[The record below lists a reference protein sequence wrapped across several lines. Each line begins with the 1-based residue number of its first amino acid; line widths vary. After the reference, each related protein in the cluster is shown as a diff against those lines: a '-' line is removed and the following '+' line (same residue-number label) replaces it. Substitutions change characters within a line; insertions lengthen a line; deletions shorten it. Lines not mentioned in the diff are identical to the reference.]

1 MKHPST
7 SSRILAGIAG
17 TGCVTG
23 SLMILLGDQLWKP
36 ATWQDHHWLTIL
48 MVGGTIAVGKLTHK
62 AWPSRKLSS
71 FGFAVMFFVGTLLTV
86 YNSVGRQAETTDAK
100 QLTAEQ
106 TNTAIA
112 AKSSEL
118 AEATKRLVKAHKKV
132 ELQIN
137 GGIDEDTGEKV
148 KKGCFDVCDGWKQQR
163 RDITVVVKTLEIELA
178 ALGPKKPVNAKAEK
192 FAEIAALFSFDKA
205 KATAAFALLEPFL
218 FTLFFEFGSII
229 ALGFAF
235 TGSVA
240 PVSVVANDTGPGLPQ
255 FPQFPEHFPG
265 PAIVQ
270 FPTKHKVIKALESQ
284 RGPVSNSKLAELL
297 GETEGEA
304 SKSWREVQDRLEI
317 GRQGKELRIQL
328 RRTA

>member
-23 SLMILLGDQLWKP
+23 SLMILLGDQLWQP

-71 FGFAVMFFVGTLLTV
+71 FGFAVMFLVGTLLTV

-112 AKSSEL
+112 SKSADLSD
-118 AEATKRLVKAHKKV
+118 ARNRLIRASDKV
-132 ELQIN
+132 ELYTN
-137 GGIDEDTGEKV
+137 GGVDPDTGKTIKAKCGEVCNDWKERRSDAIASVEK
-148 KKGCFDVCDGWKQQR
+148 
-163 RDITVVVKTLEIELA
+163 IEAQLA

-255 FPQFPEHFPG
+255 FPQFPGVE
-265 PAIVQ
+265 IVQ
-270 FPTKHKVIKALESQ
+270 FPAKHKVLRVLETQ
-284 RGPVSNSKLAELL
+284 RKPISNAKLAELL
-297 GETEGEA
+297 KESEGEA
-304 SKSWREVQDRLEI
+304 SKSRKEVEHLLEI

>member
-1 MKHPST
+1 MNHPST
-7 SSRILAGIAG
+7 SSRVLAGIAG

-23 SLMILLGDQLWKP
+23 SLMILLGDQLWHP
-36 ATWQDHHWLTIL
+36 SAWLDHHWLTIL

-71 FGFAVMFFVGTLLTV
+71 IGFGVMFFVGTLLTV
-86 YNSVGRQAETTDAK
+86 YNSVGRQTEATDAK

-106 TNTAIA
+106 INTAIA
-112 AKSSEL
+112 SKAAEL
-118 AEATKRLVKAHKKV
+118 DQASKRLIKAHKKV

-137 GGIDEDTGEKV
+137 GGVDEDTGEKV
-148 KKGCFDVCDGWKQQR
+148 KKGCFDVCEGWKQQR
-163 RDITVVVKTLEIELA
+163 RDITVVVKNLEAELA
-178 ALGPKKPVNAKAEK
+178 ALGPKKPVNPKAEK
-192 FAEIAALFSFDKA
+192 FAEIAGLFSFDKA
-205 KATAAFALLEPFL
+205 KAAAAFALLEPFL
-218 FTLFFEFGSII
+218 LTLFFEFGSII
-229 ALGFAF
+229 ALGYAF
-235 TGSVA
+235 TGSVVS
-240 PVSVVANDTGPGLPQ
+240 VSVVANDTGPGLPRLPDL
-255 FPQFPEHFPG
+255 PQFPVL
-265 PAIVQ
+265 AIV
-270 FPTKHKVIKALESQ
+270 PKHKVIKALETQ

>member
-23 SLMILLGDQLWKP
+23 SLMILLGDQLWQP

-106 TNTAIA
+106 TNSAIA
-112 AKSSEL
+112 SKSADLSD
-118 AEATKRLVKAHKKV
+118 ARNRLIRASDKV
-132 ELQIN
+132 ELYTN
-137 GGIDEDTGEKV
+137 GGVDPDTGKTIKAKCGEVCNDWKERRSDAIASVEK
-148 KKGCFDVCDGWKQQR
+148 
-163 RDITVVVKTLEIELA
+163 IEAQLA

-192 FAEIAALFSFDKA
+192 FA
-205 KATAAFALLEPFL
+205 
-218 FTLFFEFGSII
+218 
-229 ALGFAF
+229 
-235 TGSVA
+235 
-240 PVSVVANDTGPGLPQ
+240 
-255 FPQFPEHFPG
+255 
-265 PAIVQ
+265 
-270 FPTKHKVIKALESQ
+270 
-284 RGPVSNSKLAELL
+284 
-297 GETEGEA
+297 
-304 SKSWREVQDRLEI
+304 
-317 GRQGKELRIQL
+317 
-328 RRTA
+328 

>member
-23 SLMILLGDQLWKP
+23 SLMILLGDQLWQP

-106 TNTAIA
+106 TNSAIA
-112 AKSSEL
+112 SKSADLSD
-118 AEATKRLVKAHKKV
+118 ARNRLIRASDKV
-132 ELQIN
+132 ELYTN
-137 GGIDEDTGEKV
+137 GGVDPDTGKTIKAKCGEVCNDWKERRSDAIASVEK
-148 KKGCFDVCDGWKQQR
+148 
-163 RDITVVVKTLEIELA
+163 IEAQLA

-240 PVSVVANDTGPGLPQ
+240 PVSHVANDTGPGLPQ
-255 FPQFPEHFPG
+255 FPQFPG
-265 PAIVQ
+265 PEIVQ
-270 FPTKHKVIKALESQ
+270 FPTKHKVIKALETQ

>member
-1 MKHPST
+1 MNHPST
-7 SSRILAGIAG
+7 SSRVLAGVAG

-23 SLMILLGDQLWKP
+23 SLMILLGEQLWQP
-36 ATWQDHHWLTIL
+36 TTWQDHHWLTIL

-71 FGFAVMFFVGTLLTV
+71 FGFAVMFLVGTLLTV

-112 AKSSEL
+112 SKSADLSD
-118 AEATKRLVKAHKKV
+118 ARNRLIRASDKV
-132 ELQIN
+132 ELYTN
-137 GGIDEDTGEKV
+137 GGVDPDTGKAVKAKCGEVCNDWKERRSDAIASVEK
-148 KKGCFDVCDGWKQQR
+148 
-163 RDITVVVKTLEIELA
+163 IEAQLA

-192 FAEIAALFSFDKA
+192 FAEIAALFGFDKA

-240 PVSVVANDTGPGLPQ
+240 PVSIVANDTGPGLPQ

-270 FPTKHKVIKALESQ
+270 FPKHKVIKALESQ

>member
-7 SSRILAGIAG
+7 SSRVLAGIAG

-23 SLMILLGDQLWKP
+23 SLMILLGDQLWQP
-36 ATWQDHHWLTIL
+36 ATWQDNHWLTIL

-71 FGFAVMFFVGTLLTV
+71 FGFSVMFLVGTLLTV

-106 TNTAIA
+106 TNSAIA
-112 AKSSEL
+112 SKSADLSD
-118 AEATKRLVKAHKKV
+118 ARNRLIRASDKV
-132 ELQIN
+132 ELYTN
-137 GGIDEDTGEKV
+137 GGVDPDTGKTIKAKCGE
-148 KKGCFDVCDGWKQQR
+148 VCTDWKERR
-163 RDITVVVKTLEIELA
+163 RDATASVEKIEAQLA

-240 PVSVVANDTGPGLPQ
+240 PIAFVANDTGPGLPRLPDL
-255 FPQFPEHFPG
+255 PQFPVL
-265 PAIVQ
+265 AIV
-270 FPTKHKVIKALESQ
+270 PKHKVIKALETQ

-297 GETEGEA
+297 GETDGEA

>member
-7 SSRILAGIAG
+7 PSRVLAGVAG

-23 SLMILLGDQLWKP
+23 SLMILLGDQLWQP

-71 FGFAVMFFVGTLLTV
+71 IGFGVMFLVGTLLTV

-106 TNTAIA
+106 TNAAIA
-112 AKSSEL
+112 AKSAEL
-118 AEATKRLVKAHKKV
+118 QQAGDRLIKAHKKV

-137 GGIDEDTGEKV
+137 GGVDEETGAKV
-148 KKGCFDVCDGWKQQR
+148 KKGCFDVCEGWKQQR
-163 RDITVVVKTLEIELA
+163 RDITVVVKTLEAELA

-192 FAEIAALFSFDKA
+192 FAEIAALFGFDKA
-205 KATAAFALLEPFL
+205 KAKAAFALLEPFL

-229 ALGFAF
+229 SLGYAF
-235 TGSVA
+235 TGSVVS
-240 PVSVVANDTGPGLPQ
+240 VSVVANDTGPGLPRLPDL
-255 FPQFPEHFPG
+255 PQFPGVEIVPFP
-265 PAIVQ
+265 A
-270 FPTKHKVIKALESQ
+270 KHKVIKALESQ

>member
-23 SLMILLGDQLWKP
+23 SLMILLGDQLWQP

-71 FGFAVMFFVGTLLTV
+71 IGFGVMFLVGTLLTV
-86 YNSVGRQAETTDAK
+86 YNSVGRQSEVTDAK

-112 AKSSEL
+112 SKSADLSD
-118 AEATKRLVKAHKKV
+118 ARNRLIRASDKV
-132 ELQIN
+132 ELYTN
-137 GGIDEDTGEKV
+137 GGVDPDTGKAVKAKCGEVCNDWKERRSDAIASVEK
-148 KKGCFDVCDGWKQQR
+148 
-163 RDITVVVKTLEIELA
+163 IEAQLA

-240 PVSVVANDTGPGLPQ
+240 PVSVVANDTGPGLPRLPDL
-255 FPQFPEHFPG
+255 PQFPAL
-265 PAIVQ
+265 AIV
-270 FPTKHKVIKALESQ
+270 PKHKVIKALETQ